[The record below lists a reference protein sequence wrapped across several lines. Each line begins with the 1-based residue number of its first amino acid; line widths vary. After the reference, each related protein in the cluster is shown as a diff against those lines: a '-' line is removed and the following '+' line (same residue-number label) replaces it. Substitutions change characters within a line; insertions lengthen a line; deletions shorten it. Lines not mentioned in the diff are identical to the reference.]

1 LNPPEI
7 RSTRHKFVATLAV
20 VKVLFLNGPNLNL
33 LGTREP
39 EIYGR
44 TTLADIETSV
54 RSRATELK
62 AEVDFRQSNLEGELV
77 GWIQQAKGKFDAI
90 VINAAAYTHT
100 SVALRDAIAAVGVP
114 TIEIH
119 LSNIHARE
127 EFRHKSLIAPVC
139 KGQICGF
146 GAKSYILGLEASVDV
161 NVYK

>member
-1 LNPPEI
+1 MKI
-7 RSTRHKFVATLAV
+7 
-20 VKVLFLNGPNLNL
+20 LFLNGPNLNL

-44 TTLADIETSV
+44 LTLADIEAQV
-54 RSRATELK
+54 RQRADELK
-62 AEVDFRQSNLEGELV
+62 VEVDFRQSNLEGELV
-77 GWIQQAKGKFDAI
+77 NWIQEAKGKFTAI

-100 SVALRDAIAAVGVP
+100 SVALRDAISAVGVP

-139 KGQICGF
+139 RGQICGL
-146 GAKSYILGLEASVDV
+146 GAKSYVLGLEAVVDV
-161 NVYK
+161 NE